1 MRFVP
6 SKAATSVMVRFPLV
20 YISFSSKSW
29 TSSFFIFSLLI
40 PRFFKYFS
48 GKAGKTGDNSVS
60 LVGVM
65 TGGSGQELGG
75 MLSSS

>member
-29 TSSFFIFSLLI
+29 IEFILHLFSFDPEI
-40 PRFFKYFS
+40 FKYFS
-48 GKAGKTGDNSVS
+48 GKGGKN
-60 LVGVM
+60 
-65 TGGSGQELGG
+65 GG
-75 MLSSS
+75 